1 MICLEPYELST
12 DGKNIKKRKIL
23 ESKEY
28 LVSPRKYSGE
38 LKVCDSTESNLI
50 LVKNDF
56 ILKFFDLD
64 FHLFFRTIDE
74 Y

>member
-1 MICLEPYELST
+1 MICLELYELST
-12 DGKNIKKRKIL
+12 DGKNIKKRRIL

-38 LKVCDSTESNLI
+38 LNVCDSTDNNLN
-50 LVKNDF
+50 LVKNNF

-64 FHLFFRTIDE
+64 FLLKRLYFQNN
-74 Y
+74 